1 MIPYAFTTSA
11 RTTAIARL
19 VELTALLLVLV
30 AKKGGEGL
38 VFLEES

>member
-11 RTTAIARL
+11 RTTSIARL

-30 AKKGGEGL
+30 ARKGEGL